1 MLTVATAIRSD
12 RFFSFSIP
20 RPGRELAERRAL
32 RKLPGMTNRIR
43 ESWDA
48 LILGS
53 GFAGSLTAWILA
65 KQGWRVLIVD
75 PGCHPRFAVGE
86 SSTPTADFLLADLA
100 HRWGLRELAP
110 LATWGSWKRAYPE
123 LVCGKK
129 RGFSYYSHTPGQA
142 FADDAEHS
150 RSLLVAASREDSL
163 SDTHWLRSSV
173 DAFIAGQAVR
183 AGVELRE
190 QSQLIRASFEP
201 RERRWDGIVVSAD
214 GREPLR
220 AKWLIDASGGATAT
234 AAWVNNPADQVWMR
248 TRTRARF
255 AHFTG
260 VKPFAPE
267 ICAAAGFSGDDAAQ
281 HHLID
286 DGWVWMLRMD
296 NGTTSVG
303 VVEKLATP
311 REQRSIGATAVP
323 GATGVG
329 DDPAA
334 DSWERLRAYPGIA
347 AMLSEAQRITPAAG
361 LVSTGRISRCRS
373 RASGPG
379 WVLLPAAY
387 GLVDPLHST
396 GIAHSLSGVAR
407 VVEILLG
414 DSSRIPQRLAGYDRD
429 LRSEIRWIDTLVAG
443 CYRALPSFSRFVAF
457 ASYYFVSAIEFE
469 AAMAQDPRHWPR
481 GFLECGNRALLEAA
495 EGSWRQV
502 GNAAIDERRFVESVR
517 ARIEPWNRVGLL
529 DPARKNRFAHT
540 AAPKYA
546 AWVE

>member
-1 MLTVATAIRSD
+1 
-12 RFFSFSIP
+12 
-20 RPGRELAERRAL
+20 
-32 RKLPGMTNRIR
+32 MTNRNR

-75 PGCHPRFAVGE
+75 PGSHPRFAVGE

-129 RGFSYYSHTPGQA
+129 RGFSYYGHSPGQA

-150 RSLLVAASREDSL
+150 RSLLVAASREDHL

-183 AGVELRE
+183 AGAELRE
-190 QSQLIRASFEP
+190 QARLIRASFDA
-201 RERRWDGIVVSAD
+201 REGRWEGIVGSAS
-214 GREPLR
+214 GQHPLR
-220 AKWLIDASGGATAT
+220 AKWLIDASGGAAAT
-234 AAWVNNPADQVWMR
+234 AAWTNNPADQVWMR
-248 TRTRARF
+248 TRTRAQF

-260 VKPFAPE
+260 VKPFAEE
-267 ICAAAGFSGDDAAQ
+267 ICESAGFSGDDAAQ

-286 DGWVWMLRMD
+286 DGWVWMLRLD

-303 VVEKLATP
+303 LVEKLASP
-311 REQRSIGATAVP
+311 RQPLGSSATA
-323 GATGVG
+323 TGEG
-329 DDPAA
+329 PAA
-334 DSWERLRAYPGIA
+334 DNWERLRSYPGIA
-347 AMLSEAQRITPAAG
+347 ALMSEAQRITPAAG

-379 WVLLPAAY
+379 WVMLPSAY
-387 GLVDPLHST
+387 GIVDPLHST

-414 DSSRIPQRLAGYDRD
+414 DSSRIPQLLAGYDRD

-469 AAMAQDPRHWPR
+469 ATMAQDPTHWPR
-481 GFLECGNRALLEAA
+481 GFLECGNQPLLEAA
-495 EGSWRQV
+495 ERSWQRV
-502 GNAAIDERRFVESVR
+502 GDEMVDERRFVESVR
-517 ARIEPWNRVGLL
+517 QRIEPWNRVGLL

-546 AWVE
+546 AWAE

>member
-1 MLTVATAIRSD
+1 
-12 RFFSFSIP
+12 
-20 RPGRELAERRAL
+20 
-32 RKLPGMTNRIR
+32 MTNRNR

-65 KQGWRVLIVD
+65 QQGWRVLIVD
-75 PGCHPRFAVGE
+75 PGRHPRFAVGE

-110 LATWGSWKRAYPE
+110 LATWGSWKRAYPN

-129 RGFSYYSHTPGQA
+129 RGFSYYGHSPGQA
-142 FADDAEHS
+142 FTDDAEHS
-150 RSLLVAASREDSL
+150 RSLLVAASRDDHL

-173 DAFIAGQAVR
+173 DAFIAGHAVR
-183 AGVELRE
+183 AGAELRE
-190 QSQLIRASFEP
+190 QAQLILASFDP
-201 RERRWDGIVVSAD
+201 RGGRWEGIVDSAD
-214 GREPLR
+214 GRQPLR
-220 AKWLIDASGGATAT
+220 AKWLIDASGGAAAT
-234 AAWVNNPADQVWMR
+234 AAWTNNPADQVWMR
-248 TRTRARF
+248 TRTRAQF

-260 VKPFAPE
+260 VKPFAAE
-267 ICAAAGFSGDDAAQ
+267 ICESAGFSGDDAAQ

-286 DGWVWMLRMD
+286 NGWVWMLRLD

-303 VVEKLATP
+303 LVEKLASP
-311 REQRSIGATAVP
+311 RERRTTAESLATAA
-323 GATGVG
+323 GRAT
-329 DDPAA
+329 AA
-334 DSWERLRAYPGIA
+334 GEGPTAASWKRLRSYPSIA

-361 LVSTGRISRCRS
+361 LVTSGRISRCRS

-379 WVLLPAAY
+379 WVMLPAAY

-396 GIAHSLSGVAR
+396 GIAHSLSGVTR

-414 DSSRIPQRLAGYDRD
+414 ETARIPQRLASYDRD

-469 AAMAQDPRHWPR
+469 ATMAQDPTHWPR
-481 GFLECGNRALLEAA
+481 GFLECGNQALLAAA
-495 EGSWRQV
+495 EQSWRQV
-502 GNAAIDERRFVESVR
+502 GEQAVDERRFVESVR
-517 ARIEPWNRVGLL
+517 QRIEPWNRLGLL
-529 DPARKNRFAHT
+529 EPARKNRYAHT